1 MSRPCKSWKVGD
13 SQMTVNADRNP
24 QNHQRMETHK
34 SRRTALLILVIGFTV
49 ILIALAIF
57 IAIHMERSRQNE
69 RTTSVQKNL
78 TIQVEEGKDKV
89 KLPLTVNNAGW
100 TQALIV
106 CPYSQAKNLPA
117 TFRKAAAKI
126 NTQDEGAQWI
136 IFSGSEGLT
145 TQKVSRQTIDFCSAT
160 GKGWM
165 EISPGQELPYTTYD
179 EEQ

>member
-1 MSRPCKSWKVGD
+1 
-13 SQMTVNADRNP
+13 
-24 QNHQRMETHK
+24 METHK

-49 ILIALAIF
+49 ILIAIAIF
-57 IAIHMERSRQNE
+57 VAIHMERSRQNE

-78 TIQVEEGKDKV
+78 TSQVEEGKDKV

-100 TQALIV
+100 TQAFIV

-136 IFSGSEGLT
+136 IFPDSKGLR

-165 EISPGQELPYTTYD
+165 EISPGQEIPYTTYD